1 MNLDKCSEKIT
12 HKNILIEEKKSSKI
26 IFGNENLI
34 EVTKVQVDG
43 CLDIQGVKCDWLLII
58 YEPYIEI
65 TSVES
70 CNKTLQSLR
79 FTQVKSIVY

>member
-1 MNLDKCSEKIT
+1 MAFVKIFMGDI
-12 HKNILIEEKKSSKI
+12 ILRLKTFILLLHTFEGFTSS
-26 IFGNENLI
+26 FGHIKVSMFEN
-34 EVTKVQVDG
+34 
-43 CLDIQGVKCDWLLII
+43 
-58 YEPYIEI
+58 

>member
-1 MNLDKCSEKIT
+1 MLVLVDSHFLLVFSMRI
-12 HKNILIEEKKSSKI
+12 
-26 IFGNENLI
+26 
-34 EVTKVQVDG
+34 VTVALKP
-43 CLDIQGVKCDWLLII
+43 IK
-58 YEPYIEI
+58 P